1 MGVSKSNLIAEQ
13 VKAYINAHYS
23 EDLTL
28 QDISDAL
35 HISIYYLAHVFKQ
48 QTGYSPKQYML
59 RRRLGEAQT
68 LLISTDLSITDISL
82 AVGYGNPNHF
92 DRMFSKY
99 IGMSP
104 SSYRSFYLAGS
115 SGLP

>member
-1 MGVSKSNLIAEQ
+1 
-13 VKAYINAHYS
+13 
-23 EDLTL
+23 
-28 QDISDAL
+28 
-35 HISIYYLAHVFKQ
+35 
-48 QTGYSPKQYML
+48 ML

-68 LLISTDLSITDISL
+68 LLISTDLSITSISL

-104 SSYRSFYLAGS
+104 SSYRSFYLAGA